1 MKFQILFLLLAF
13 TTEAQITKSDSLNF
27 QSYHMATN
35 NAEILLYEKKFPE
48 SMQQYLNAFTIL
60 NPSLTDLVNSTITAA
75 MCKNKVVVRELLL
88 KSFSSGLNIDI
99 VLKKKIIRE
108 VLDKNE
114 IIQIYN
120 NADKSQYDPKLK
132 NIIDSLI
139 AVDQNNRLKKT
150 VNSKDIDTQNA
161 LFLKKLIISEGFPS
175 ESKIGYYPSIYI
187 LFSHNLAFWLS
198 NENIDFT
205 NSLLFKGNISPEV
218 YALLQ
223 DRMKLHKTNFKE
235 RVYYLPYNFLGEN
248 SRRKKF
254 SVIPIDN
261 YINFELIP
269 KINEKRERI
278 GLQNVE
284 KSQKI
289 NEKKFNKKYQLL
301 ISGLL

>member
-1 MKFQILFLLLAF
+1 
-13 TTEAQITKSDSLNF
+13 
-27 QSYHMATN
+27 MATN
-35 NAEILLYEKKFPE
+35 NAEILFYEKKIPE
-48 SMQQYLNAFTIL
+48 SIQQYLNALTVL
-60 NPSLTDLVNSTITAA
+60 NPSLTDLVNSTIAAA
-75 MCKNKVVVRELLL
+75 MCKNKVVVRELLS

-99 VLKKKIIRE
+99 VLKKKIIRKI
-108 VLDKNE
+108 LDKNE

-139 AVDQNNRLKKT
+139 AVNKNNRLKKT
-150 VNSKDIDTQNA
+150 VYSKDIDTQNA
-161 LFLKKLIISEGFPS
+161 LFLKNLIISEGFPS
-175 ESKIGYYPSIYI
+175 ESKIGYYPAIYI

-205 NSLLFKGNISPEV
+205 NSLLFKGHISPEV
-218 YALLQ
+218 YALLK
-223 DRMKLHKTNFKE
+223 DRMKLHNTNFKE

-278 GLQNVE
+278 GLQSVE